1 MLTIGTPEEA
11 GLCRERLKQALKLL
25 ERWTKE
31 GKVPGAAIAV
41 ARNGVLVEPMGF
53 GRMAPE
59 EDAAPLRS
67 DTIFLVAS
75 VTKPVTA
82 SAAMRLVEEGRLSL
96 DDRVADIVPEFGNRG
111 KEAITVRHLLTH
123 TSGLPDMVPANRALR
138 AQHAAL
144 KTFVQHI
151 CDCEVL
157 FPPGTNV
164 SYQSMGIAM
173 LGEIIERITG
183 VPLREYMRRTF
194 FEPMGME
201 DTSLGMSSDRH
212 HRIALVRIPEDQRGT
227 DWHWNSAYWQGFG
240 APWGGM
246 FSTVRDMAIFLQMF
260 LEGGRH
266 GGRSILSPMT
276 VRAMI
281 TDQIRPMS
289 HIPESVKCAQRWG
302 LGWHLR
308 AGGDLTSS
316 ATFGHGGATGTVV
329 WADPKAQFICVIFT
343 TQPGAPLHYCS
354 NAVAGAVL

>member
-25 ERWTKE
+25 KRWTKE

-41 ARNGVLVEPMGF
+41 ARNGVLVEPIGF

-59 EDAAPLRS
+59 EDAAPLPS

-75 VTKPVTA
+75 VTKPVTT

-111 KEAITVRHLLTH
+111 KKAITVRHLLTH

-164 SYQSMGIAM
+164 SYQSTGIAM

-183 VPLREYMRRTF
+183 VSLREYMRRTF

-201 DTSLGMSSDRH
+201 DTSLGMGSDRH

-227 DWHWNSAYWQGFG
+227 DWHWNSPYWRGFG

-266 GGRSILSPMT
+266 GDRSILSPMT

-281 TDQIRPMS
+281 TNQIRPMP
-289 HIPESVKCAQRWG
+289 HVPESVKADTHHPSDG
-302 LGWHLR
+302 
-308 AGGDLTSS
+308 S
-316 ATFGHGGATGTVV
+316 ASKT
-329 WADPKAQFICVIFT
+329 
-343 TQPGAPLHYCS
+343 
-354 NAVAGAVL
+354 

>member
-41 ARNGVLVEPMGF
+41 ARNGVLAELRGF

-59 EDAAPLRS
+59 EDAAPLPS
-67 DTIFLVAS
+67 DAIFLVAS

-111 KEAITVRHLLTH
+111 KETIAVRHLLTH

-144 KTFVQHI
+144 KTFVRHI

-164 SYQSMGIAM
+164 SYQSTGIAM
-173 LGEIIERITG
+173 LGEITERITG
-183 VPLREYMRRTF
+183 IPLPEYMRRTF

-201 DTSLGMSSDRH
+201 DTSLGAGPDRH

-246 FSTVRDMAIFLQMF
+246 FSTVRDMALFLQMF

-276 VRAMI
+276 VRTMI
-281 TDQIRPMS
+281 TDQIRPMP
-289 HIPESVKCAQRWG
+289 HIPESVKCTQRWG
-302 LGWHLR
+302 LGWHLG